1 MTTMGLFF
9 AGLLA
14 GIVGTAFFVLIMSIR
29 SEFTEIIWHN
39 AKLEDPSEY
48 NTSEG
53 IEVLVHLSSG
63 EIEVINYFPAI
74 KAYSYNSY
82 IRPEMITHFAYAV
95 EVANTIPKRT
105 EPTLKDCNNAVQD

>member
-29 SEFTEIIWHN
+29 SEFTEIRWHN
-39 AKLEDPSEY
+39 AKLEEPSEY
-48 NTSEG
+48 KTGTG
-53 IEVLVHLSSG
+53 IELLVRLSNGSV
-63 EIEVINYFPAI
+63 ELVYYFPDI

-82 IRPEMITHFAYAV
+82 VKPEMITHFAYAV